1 MTYHKC
7 DTCLPLWQ
15 RWAGKRNIVRSFFPT
30 WALGTRSE
38 RVTLHC
44 LCENGTQILHR
55 LKCAFKIMSHA
66 AWNFSTWAWCAAE
79 LKMEQSI
86 FCSSLYICKTSL
98 SISGTHFSYRQQ
110 LLRYLGTGNDLGE
123 PTGNMAAALLSQKS
137 LVYKCLHMHA
147 GKEMSLLPLLA
158 WLHFP
163 SLRLS
168 PSHFYEHL
176 VFHKSQFPANL
187 NTWSQVLN
195 WNGDS
200 GNLSVIEC
208 NIWQVIH
215 SIS

>member
-1 MTYHKC
+1 MVSREKKHCQIIFSYVSPRNKEWEGHTS
-7 DTCLPLWQ
+7 LSLWKWHTNPPQ
-15 RWAGKRNIVRSFFPT
+15 AKVRFQNNEP
-30 WALGTRSE
+30 RSLE
-38 RVTLHC
+38 FQYMGLVC
-44 LCENGTQILHR
+44 GQ
-55 LKCAFKIMSHA
+55 
-66 AWNFSTWAWCAAE
+66 
-79 LKMEQSI
+79 KMEQSI

-176 VFHKSQFPANL
+176 AFHKSQFPANL